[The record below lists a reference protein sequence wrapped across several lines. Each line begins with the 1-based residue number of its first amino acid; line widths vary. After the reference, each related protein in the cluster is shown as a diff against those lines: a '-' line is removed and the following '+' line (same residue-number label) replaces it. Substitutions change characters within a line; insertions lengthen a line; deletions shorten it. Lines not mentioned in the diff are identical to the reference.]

1 MSIDKL
7 LSESNQVINLSASER
22 WEVYHRLQSLQID
35 CQCST
40 NQPLRVCTH
49 SPNQLLQVWGVL
61 RQVRASR
68 LSLVSWLESCWQFN
82 P

>member
-7 LSESNQVINLSASER
+7 LSESDRVINLSADER
-22 WEVYHRLQSLQID
+22 WQVYHRLQSLQID

-40 NQPLRVCTH
+40 DQPLQVFID
-49 SPNQLLQVWGVL
+49 SPTQLLQLWSIL
-61 RQVRASR
+61 RQVRSSR
-68 LSLVSWLESCWQFN
+68 ASLVSWLDTCWQSN